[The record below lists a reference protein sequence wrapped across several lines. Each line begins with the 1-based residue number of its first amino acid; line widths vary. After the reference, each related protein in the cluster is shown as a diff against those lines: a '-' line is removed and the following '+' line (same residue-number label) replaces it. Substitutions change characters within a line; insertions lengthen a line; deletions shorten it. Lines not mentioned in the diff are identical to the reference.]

1 MCGVGAI
8 GVGAW
13 ERAVRATARFVPGLV
28 LRFGGIAVQ
37 MWAGVYVW
45 SHVPGVGR
53 NVLLSLI
60 LTCSAPLGVVSGAG
74 LYWEWARW
82 REGRPWLGGS

>member
-1 MCGVGAI
+1 M
-8 GVGAW
+8 
-13 ERAVRATARFVPGLV
+13 RAAARFVPWLV
-28 LRFGGIAVQ
+28 LLFGGIAVET
-37 MWAGVYVW
+37 WACVYVW

-60 LTCSAPLGVVSGAG
+60 LSRSALLGVVSGAG

-82 REGRPWLGGS
+82 REGRS